1 MRQHTF
7 NYVRTCR
14 LRHALTPQELAHL
27 INQRSATAISQFEA
41 GDRVPS
47 LEGVLALQVVFGL
60 KPHELFPDFFAKV
73 EEAVMRRAKTQYEE
87 LEGNTDPRSEA
98 KRELFDAMPGRSSNH
113 HEG

>member
-14 LRHALTPQELAHL
+14 LRHALTPKELAKL

-47 LEGVLALQVVFGL
+47 LEGALALQVVFDL
-60 KPHELFPDFFAKV
+60 KPHELFPDYFAQI
-73 EEAVMRRAKTQYEE
+73 EEAVMRRAHLQYES
-87 LEGNTDPRSEA
+87 LESRTDARSQV
-98 KRELFDAMPGRSSNH
+98 KRELFEAMPGRAAST